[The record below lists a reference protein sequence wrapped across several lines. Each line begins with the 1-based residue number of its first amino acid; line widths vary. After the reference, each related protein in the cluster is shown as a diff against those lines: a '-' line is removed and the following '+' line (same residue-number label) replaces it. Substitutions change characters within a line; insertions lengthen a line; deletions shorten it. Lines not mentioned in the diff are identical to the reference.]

1 MSSRKGRCR
10 IAAGSQPRRKQVS
23 LGLSAH
29 RGRATASPIISILIP
44 GPGGSCPCSPG
55 CRLALVCFEDQQSR
69 CGWFISNPG
78 ERWLSL
84 LRVGLTRVVVS
95 LIRPGPNWGLW
106 PQLCPQETTHLVA
119 RGASR
124 RHCPWPPFHVDEPV
138 ACLVLSRQWLHVQP
152 DEEGGQRRP
161 LRHGPVGGPH
171 HHHALLPEGAAVL
184 PRLDVRPARQDKPRH
199 QNLDGNANSPPGH
212 SWCGCF

>member
-119 RGASR
+119 CGASR